1 MPQVEG
7 RLCFIL
13 VVIEPMAGCRMPH
26 AVSRPIDDSGLTFET
41 FHALAE
47 VRQRLNPLPVFGVAR
62 KQGNDTPCLGLGCLG
77 AHNEVVVTA
86 CQFVDLG
93 GLGAPQA

>member
-1 MPQVEG
+1 MPQVQC

-13 VVIEPMAGCRMPH
+13 VVIEPMAGGSVPH
-26 AVSRPIDDSGLTFET
+26 AVARPSGDASFTFEA

-47 VRQRLNPLPVFGVAR
+47 VWKRLNAMPVAGVAR

-77 AHNEVVVTA
+77 ADNKVIVTA
-86 CQFVDLG
+86 CKLVDLG
-93 GLGAPQA
+93 GLGAPRA